1 MNSTSNLN
9 VLKLVILG
17 SGRVGKSAITIQFLQ
32 THFIEIYDP
41 TIEDAYRKQVIV
53 DKKCYFLEILDTA
66 GQEEYAAMRHV
77 YMREGDG
84 FIIVY
89 DISKISS
96 FNQIESIR
104 ESIWMGKD
112 YKQDVPLVLC
122 GNKTD
127 LNHRRQ
133 VSYHE
138 GYLLAQKFKCK
149 FIECSA
155 KEAYNIE
162 ELWFTLIREIES
174 QRCPKPKL
182 KIYYKCIIL

>member
-1 MNSTSNLN
+1 
-9 VLKLVILG
+9 LVILG
-17 SGRVGKSAITIQFLQ
+17 SGGVGKSAITIQFLQ
-32 THFIEIYDP
+32 NHFIEIYDP
-41 TIEDAYRKQVIV
+41 TIEDAYRKQIIV

-66 GQEEYAAMRHV
+66 GQEEYAAMRHM

-89 DISKISS
+89 DVSKMSS
-96 FNQIESIR
+96 FNHVESIR
-104 ESIWMGKD
+104 ENILLGKD
-112 YKQDVPLVLC
+112 YKPIPLVLC

-127 LNHRRQ
+127 LHYKRQ

-138 GYLLAQKFKCK
+138 GYLLAQKLKCK

-162 ELWFTLIREIES
+162 ELWFTLIREIECL
-174 QRCPKPKL
+174 RTLKPKL
-182 KIYYKCIIL
+182 KIYSKCLIL